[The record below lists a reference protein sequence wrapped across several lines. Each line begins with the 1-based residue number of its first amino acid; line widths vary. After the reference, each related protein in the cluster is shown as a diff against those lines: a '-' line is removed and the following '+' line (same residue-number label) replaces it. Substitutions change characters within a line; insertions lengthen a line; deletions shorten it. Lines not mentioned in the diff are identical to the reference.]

1 MLKTLM
7 AAGGALTAVFALAAV
22 QPAAAADKPAPD
34 KAAAAKSARA
44 CFFTRDV
51 NSFSAADDRTVY
63 VKVGVK
69 DVYRLDLFN
78 PCPDID
84 WNWSIALQ
92 SHGSD
97 WICSPLDATIIAR
110 SPIGPQRCEVNKVT
124 KLTPEEV
131 AALPKKARP

>member
-7 AAGGALTAVFALAAV
+7 AAGGALAAGAVLAAV
-22 QPAAAADKPAPD
+22 HPAAAASTQAPP
-34 KAAAAKSARA
+34 KSDRA

-51 NSFSAADDRTVY
+51 NGFSAADDRTVY

-69 DVYRLDLFN
+69 DVYRLDLFS

-84 WNWSIALQ
+84 WNWRIGLQ

-97 WICSPLDATIIAR
+97 WICSPMDATIIAH
-110 SPIGPQRCEVNKVT
+110 SPIGLQRCEVNKVT
-124 KLTPEEV
+124 KLTPQEV
-131 AALPKKARP
+131 AALPRKARP